1 MKNINPFSILN
12 KRPKIIVSNKTLQA
26 IRHIVSIAPQEA
38 QWFHTVTP
46 TVTEKDVYLHL
57 SETLYIPKQN
67 TSAAQV
73 DSSSAHMIE
82 FYNELK
88 GDHTQ
93 EEVNHILSTM
103 TCWCHSH
110 HNMNPSPSG
119 QDNNQFNFFVNSA
132 LEQNQ
137 NTWQIM
143 LIFNK
148 KDNFYSRV
156 FDPTTG
162 VVYEGVEIIQHDNY
176 DFSYID
182 NAAKEKFIIPKPKP
196 KLTWG
201 SGFSLT
207 SIPEKFNKQPV
218 SSWSDFDT
226 NEMIAN
232 DLLVNV
238 YPEVK
243 NLENKAKLYNKKRLN
258 AFLNYIQDAL
268 DPFELEI
275 FLKVLQEDKISIK
288 SHLHNSNLYQEMDE
302 EIILQELEEYMK
314 ATNKSVRFVKDA
326 YLNTLNIFDLLD
338 DKKSLNQFLEAI

>member
-1 MKNINPFSILN
+1 MKNINTFSILN
-12 KRPKIIVSNKTLQA
+12 KKPKIIVSNKTLQA
-26 IRHIVSIAPQEA
+26 IKHIVSIAPQEA
-38 QWFHTVTP
+38 QWFHTVT
-46 TVTEKDVYLHL
+46 TLTNQEDVFLHL

-119 QDNNQFNFFVNSA
+119 QDNSQFNFFVNSA
-132 LEQNQ
+132 LNQNQ
-137 NTWQIM
+137 TSWQIM

-162 VVYEGVEIIQHDNY
+162 VVYEGVEIIQHDDY

-182 NAAKEKFIIPKPKP
+182 KAAKEKFIVPKPKP

-201 SGFSLT
+201 SGFNLT
-207 SIPEKFNKQPV
+207 PV
-218 SSWSDFDT
+218 PKKLDKEPLSTWSGFDT

-232 DLLVNV
+232 DLLAHV

-243 NLENKAKLYNKKRLN
+243 NLNNKAKLYTKKRLN

-268 DPFELEI
+268 DPFEMEI
-275 FLKVLQEDKISIK
+275 FLKVLQQDKVSIR
-288 SHLHNSNLYQEMDE
+288 SHLYSNSYTQSDE
-302 EIILQELEEYMK
+302 QLLLEELEEFMK
-314 ATNKSVRFVKDA
+314 ETNESVLYVKDA
-326 YLNTLNIFDLLD
+326 YLNTLNMFDLLD
-338 DKKSLNQFLEAI
+338 DQQSLDLFLEAI